1 MIASLPM
8 YDLPELAAA
17 TAAWWAGL
25 RHHMVEAGVAGLPAV
40 LTHPEDPH
48 AHWRDPDLVF
58 SQTCGYPLTHE
69 LKGKVQLLAT
79 PRYLA
84 KGSEGA
90 TYVSQVIV
98 RADDPA
104 ASIADLKGRRAAYND
119 RASQS
124 GYNVLRHLVAPH
136 AKGKPFFA
144 AAIES
149 GAHRRSL
156 ALVREGRA
164 DVAAIDCVTLE
175 LLARAAPQELDGIRV
190 LSATA
195 RAPSLPYIT
204 SIGTSPEQ
212 LAQLRYGLAAACADP
227 ALAATRAT
235 LLIAGCETLPLAAY
249 DEILVIERAARAAGY
264 PELV

>member
-8 YDLPELAAA
+8 YDLPELAVA

-25 RHHMVEAGVAGLPAV
+25 RHHMMEAGVAGLPAD
-40 LTHPEDPH
+40 LAHPEDRH
-48 AHWRDPDLVF
+48 AHWLDPDLVF

-69 LKGKVQLLAT
+69 LKGKVRLLAT
-79 PRYLA
+79 PRYAA
-84 KGSEGA
+84 KGCEAA
-90 TYVSQVIV
+90 TYVSQVVV

-119 RASQS
+119 AASQS
-124 GYNVLRHLVAPH
+124 GYNVLRHLVAPL
-136 AKGKPFFA
+136 AKGRSFFA
-144 AAIES
+144 AVIES

-156 ALVREGRA
+156 AMVREGTA
-164 DVAAIDCVTLE
+164 DVATIDCVTFD
-175 LLARAAPQELDGIRV
+175 LLSRAAPNEAEGIRV
-190 LSATA
+190 LCATA
-195 RAPSLPYIT
+195 RAPALPYIT
-204 SIGTSPEQ
+204 SLHTPPER

>member
-25 RHHMVEAGVAGLPAV
+25 RQHMTLAGVAGLPME
-40 LTHPEDPH
+40 LTHPKDPH

-79 PRYLA
+79 PRYGA
-84 KGSEGA
+84 KGCDGA
-90 TYVSQVIV
+90 TYVSQVVV

-104 ASIADLKGRRAAYND
+104 KSIADLKGRRAAYND
-119 RASQS
+119 LASQS
-124 GYNVLRHLVAPH
+124 GYNVLRHLVAPV
-136 AKGKPFFA
+136 AKGRSFFA
-144 AAIES
+144 AAIDS

-156 ALVREGRA
+156 AMVRAGRA
-164 DVAAIDCVTLE
+164 DVAAIDCVTLDLISRVAPSE
-175 LLARAAPQELDGIRV
+175 LEGIRV
-190 LSATA
+190 LCATA
-195 RAPSLPYIT
+195 RAPALPYIT
-204 SIGTSPEQ
+204 SNVTPPER

-227 ALAATRAT
+227 ALAAARAS